1 MGEIS
6 KFSVFKIKLRLPPER
21 TKERDTEIILIHLM
35 FHLRDWL

>member
-6 KFSVFKIKLRLPPER
+6 KFSVLKIKLRLPPEH